1 MEINN
6 ILSDSRK
13 LYIIILLLF
22 MDNISIHVY
31 KYKVK

>member
-22 MDNISIHVY
+22 MDNISIHVS
-31 KYKVK
+31 KYKIK

>member
-22 MDNISIHVY
+22 MDNISIHIS

>member
-22 MDNISIHVY
+22 MDNISIHVS